1 MIITR
6 TPFRVSFVGGG
17 SDLPIFFKEYGGAV
31 LSSSINKYMYISS
44 HDFFEK
50 NKVRTKYSA
59 TETVSS
65 VEEIEH
71 PILRTIMSKLN
82 IGKGLEISSIADVP
96 AGTGMGSSSSFTVGT
111 LHNMMARKGMLK
123 KVDKLWLA
131 EEACQIEIHDLN
143 EPIGKQDQ
151 YAAAFGGLNL
161 YRFNKDNEVLVKPMN
176 LSEDAIK
183 DFSSHLKLYY
193 LGNQRSASEIL
204 SKQSKESLK
213 ADKIQALKTMVSF
226 VDDFADSLEGNQWKK
241 CGEIIDE
248 NWKLKQSLTMGISNS
263 SIQNIYE
270 LGNNNGAWGAK
281 LLGAGGGGFMLFFAP
296 PEKHSLLDQTI
307 QLSPFPFELE
317 NFGSQIIFNG

>member
-161 YRFNKDNEVLVKPMN
+161 YRFKKDNEVLVKPMN
-176 LSEDAIK
+176 LSDEAIK

-193 LGNQRSASEIL
+193 IGNQRSASEIL
-204 SKQSKESLK
+204 SKQSKDSLK

-226 VDDFADSLEGNQWKK
+226 VDDFADSLEANQWKK

-270 LGNNNGAWGAK
+270 LGKNNGAWGAK